1 MIEGDDVMSKN
12 LNFQI
17 SIFKKLQKY
26 LEGVKFKTVFREP
39 TPEIPIHSLVTLF
52 EGIGD
57 RNDSVMFEFY
67 FLPIQEEEADK
78 NGINILQIYATIKE
92 DIKPQYFNELYK
104 AISTLNPFM
113 PVGAFG
119 LAEESGSIYMKYN
132 MIILSGAGEDAAIQS
147 IDLHFGFILKLVDS
161 YTDLLTD
168 IADGIKTTAGA
179 KADGF
184 FPS

>member
-1 MIEGDDVMSKN
+1 MMSKN
-12 LNFQI
+12 LDFQI
-17 SIFKKLQKY
+17 SIFKRFQQY
-26 LEGVKFKTVFREP
+26 LESVQFKTVFREP

-57 RNDSVMFEFY
+57 RNDSAMFEFY
-67 FLPIQEEEADK
+67 FLPIQEKEAEE

-92 DIKPQYFNELYK
+92 DIKPQYFNELYM
-104 AISTLNPFM
+104 AISALNPYM

-132 MIILSGAGEDAAIQS
+132 MILLQGAGEEAAIQS

-168 IADGIKTTAGA
+168 IADGAKTTAGA

-184 FPS
+184 FPG